1 MATRIL
7 FLPGEPPSLTEKPG
21 RPQFTGSQR
30 IGQDQSDPARISTR
44 LFFFFLFFACGSS
57 APVRAEREGGA
68 APWLMGTLAALSVQ
82 GHGLPPP

>member
-1 MATRIL
+1 MTKVTL
-7 FLPGEPPSLTEKPG
+7 NEEMQDFLT
-21 RPQFTGSQR
+21 
-30 IGQDQSDPARISTR
+30 
-44 LFFFFLFFACGSS
+44 CGSS